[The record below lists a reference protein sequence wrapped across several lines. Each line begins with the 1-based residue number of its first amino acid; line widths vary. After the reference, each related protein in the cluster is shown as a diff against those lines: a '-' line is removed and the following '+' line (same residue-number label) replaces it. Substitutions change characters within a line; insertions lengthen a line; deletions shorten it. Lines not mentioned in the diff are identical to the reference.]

1 MNTQVSWWI
10 FHSLWWISKYLITF
24 LNRCHR
30 KVIPPLSTN
39 IGEAMMDRSSERY
52 LAAQDQ
58 FRFFLLHLSPTGY
71 ITVYPSPL
79 GITSVHRERRGCWP
93 VVRWLWGCRRV
104 GGRVGYS
111 RVKEVGLP
119 SSSCNALFV
128 LASQPC
134 NESSRDTRR
143 PYVTPDQR

>member
-1 MNTQVSWWI
+1 MMNTQVSWWI
-10 FHSLWWISKYLITF
+10 FYSLWWISKYLVTF

-52 LAAQDQ
+52 LVAQDQ
-58 FRFFLLHLSPTGY
+58 FRFFLLHLAPTGY
-71 ITVYPSPL
+71 ITVSFA
-79 GITSVHRERRGCWP
+79 SRDNVRREWRGCG
-93 VVRWLWGCRRV
+93 VIV
-104 GGRVGYS
+104 RVGYS